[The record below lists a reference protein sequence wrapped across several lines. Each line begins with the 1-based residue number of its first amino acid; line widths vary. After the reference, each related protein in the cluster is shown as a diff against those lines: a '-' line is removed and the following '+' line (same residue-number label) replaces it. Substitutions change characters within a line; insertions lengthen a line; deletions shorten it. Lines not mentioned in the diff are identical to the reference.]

1 MIAATQL
8 EPIKLRQPLSRIRFA
23 LLLPAAELLLCAAL
37 LWPIRLA
44 IVHELHIH
52 LPPIIEQTMVA
63 DCLRW
68 SPKQDFFLSSVVALN
83 IPAGLIQLPYSM
95 NSPTKRAWSPKGMN
109 DLIWRA
115 ISWPFLCLPFWWI
128 AGRAIDAL
136 TAEKYRL
143 IRPRIG
149 LMETAIGSIWAVFGA
164 LIFIGFLVMAGIKKD
179 PDSTRIAAAGGLWT
193 LLGALSLIARFR
205 QKRLCERQNAATKA
219 ATA

>member
-1 MIAATQL
+1 MPATPQLDAIAH
-8 EPIKLRQPLSRIRFA
+8 QPFVTKIRFA
-23 LLLPAAELLLCAAL
+23 WLLPAAELLLCAAL

-44 IVHELHIH
+44 IVHELHIP
-52 LPPIIEQTMVA
+52 LPHIIEQTMVA
-63 DCLRW
+63 DCQRW

-95 NSPTKRAWSPKGMN
+95 NTPTKRTWSPKGMN

-136 TAEKYRL
+136 TAEKYRFAK
-143 IRPRIG
+143 PRIG
-149 LMETAIGSIWAVFGA
+149 LTETTIGSIWAAVGA
-164 LIFIGFLVMAGIKKD
+164 LLFLGFLIAAGVKKD
-179 PDSTRIAAAGGLWT
+179 PGLTRIAAAGGLWA

-205 QKRLCERQNAATKA
+205 QKRLHERQITAAKA
-219 ATA
+219 TTA